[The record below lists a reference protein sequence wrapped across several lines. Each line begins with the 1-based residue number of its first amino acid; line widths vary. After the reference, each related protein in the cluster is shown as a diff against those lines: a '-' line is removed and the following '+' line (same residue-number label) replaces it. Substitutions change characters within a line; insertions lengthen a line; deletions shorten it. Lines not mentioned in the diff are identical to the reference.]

1 MDRKKIYRAVSGFLL
16 QLMGW
21 GILICT
27 APLITYLAGGNREE
41 SFILLNLLFSGI
53 IPVVVIYFVNYYL
66 LIPLIFFRERRIWF
80 VLSNMALMLVVN
92 FPILY
97 VAFNNQESLPDNYR
111 LGIIMGVIVS
121 FIMDLGALGIA
132 IAIRNYL
139 RTLAIR
145 QQLAEETHRRTEA
158 ELMWLKNQLNPHFLF
173 NSLNNISSLVC
184 IDPDQAQDSIG
195 QLSDLLRYA
204 IYESEKKSV
213 ELGKEIDFM
222 RDYVSL
228 MSLRCNDRTEVTM
241 QIEIADRKIPVVPL
255 LLVSMI
261 ENAFKHGVSA
271 SLPSFINIR
280 IMESNG
286 KLTLVCENSDHHKPA
301 NDLSGSGIGM
311 LNMKKRL
318 ELTYPGRYTWHQVTD
333 GNVFHVEVTINLN
346 DKLQ

>member
-173 NSLNNISSLVC
+173 NMLNNVYVLIKKGRNEAAEVLFK
-184 IDPDQAQDSIG
+184 
-195 QLSDLLRYA
+195 LEDLLRY
-204 IYESEKKSV
+204 
-213 ELGKEIDFM
+213 
-222 RDYVSL
+222 
-228 MSLRCNDRTEVTM
+228 
-241 QIEIADRKIPVVPL
+241 Q
-255 LLVSMI
+255 
-261 ENAFKHGVSA
+261 
-271 SLPSFINIR
+271 
-280 IMESNG
+280 
-286 KLTLVCENSDHHKPA
+286 
-301 NDLSGSGIGM
+301 
-311 LNMKKRL
+311 
-318 ELTYPGRYTWHQVTD
+318 
-333 GNVFHVEVTINLN
+333 LN
-346 DKLQ
+346 DSS